1 MTQNTIDEAEDKFE
15 RVIVSSLTSIGNL
28 SKLLTT
34 EENVRVHEG
43 DLTGG
48 ERSLGYMEVFNETF
62 CVGSGNENPSPQ
74 R

>member
-43 DLTGG
+43 DSTGG
-48 ERSLGYMEVFNETF
+48 
-62 CVGSGNENPSPQ
+62 
-74 R
+74 